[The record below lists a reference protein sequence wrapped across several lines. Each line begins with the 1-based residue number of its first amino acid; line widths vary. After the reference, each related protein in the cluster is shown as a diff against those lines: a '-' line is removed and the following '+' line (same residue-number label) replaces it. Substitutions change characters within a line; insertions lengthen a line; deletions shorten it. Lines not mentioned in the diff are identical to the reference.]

1 MSQAVKVE
9 RRETLKQKPNTSQL
23 GFGKYFTDYMLSYDY
38 DADKGWHDLKIVP
51 YVLLKFHLLHK
62 VFIMVNRYS
71 KD

>member
-38 DADKGWHDLKIVP
+38 DADKGWHDLKIVIQE
-51 YVLLKFHLLHK
+51 VLDSL
-62 VFIMVNRYS
+62 V
-71 KD
+71 